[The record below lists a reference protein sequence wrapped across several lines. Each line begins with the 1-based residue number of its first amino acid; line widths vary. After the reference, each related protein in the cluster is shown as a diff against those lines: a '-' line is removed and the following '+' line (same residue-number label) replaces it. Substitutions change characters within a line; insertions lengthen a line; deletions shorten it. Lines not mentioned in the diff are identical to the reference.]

1 MIVYNYRV
9 WGRGRF
15 PIAMLSH
22 DRCWPRFE
30 GEVAKVAARSVDLLG
45 EREVH
50 LRGIQPATRDL
61 WQSLGWEVSDE
72 VRQAQL

>member
-1 MIVYNYRV
+1 
-9 WGRGRF
+9 
-15 PIAMLSH
+15 
-22 DRCWPRFE
+22 
-30 GEVAKVAARSVDLLG
+30 
-45 EREVH
+45 VH